1 MTFDA
6 SEATEDVTSCE
17 ARIAAPV
24 VAAVAVRAASAV
36 PGVVRL
42 EPGLAGLV
50 GSLVRNARQQLK
62 GLDPAPTEGVRVS
75 LDPDRAAS
83 LRLEVDVVTSGQDQV
98 AAVAARVQRAVASE
112 VRAATGLPVS
122 SVIVSI
128 MDIELTGLGS
138 R

>member
-6 SEATEDVTSCE
+6 SDATENVTGCQ

-24 VAAVAVRAASAV
+24 VAAVAVRAAGAV

-50 GSLVRNARQQLK
+50 GSLVRTARQQLR
-62 GLDPAPTEGVRVS
+62 GLDPASTEGVRVS
-75 LDPDRAAS
+75 LDPEHAAS
-83 LRLEVDVVTSGQDQV
+83 LRLEIDVVTSGQDQV
-98 AAVAARVQRAVASE
+98 AAVAARVQRAVATE

-122 SVIVSI
+122 AVVVSV
-128 MDIELTGLGS
+128 MDIELAGLGS